1 MCTKTVMEFSNDA
14 APRTVFSN
22 CLGRSSRC
30 LRWGSR
36 PRGTAASSPATP
48 KAARHAASGRVQKG
62 QWVRQRKPAREHETK
77 KRVSRCHHPGSCAN
91 LEDEELHEEP
101 HEAQDQRV
109 REGRRQVRNR
119 RKITVRN
126 QFPYRFRVLASRK
139 QEPVRLWPHVQPGQA
154 APDHRSGCIERPLHV
169 LHRFLSHVGATPS
182 QSHTLMST
190 SDTFNVGRKLCL
202 PPQPPT
208 PNQEVDDDVIFECGK
223 LRFFLGRHPRK
234 MFHRPMCLCCECP
247 SHNLLA
253 AYDTK
258 GSKETYA
265 TTRNG

>member
-1 MCTKTVMEFSNDA
+1 MSA
-14 APRTVFSN
+14 
-22 CLGRSSRC
+22 LGV
-30 LRWGSR
+30 
-36 PRGTAASSPATP
+36 TAAGYRSFIARNAKGCT
-48 KAARHAASGRVQKG
+48 ARHTTSGRVQKG
-62 QWVRQRKPAREHETK
+62 QWVRQRKPARGHETK

-109 REGRRQVRNR
+109 RERRRQVRNR

-169 LHRFLSHVGATPS
+169 LHRFLSHVGAATS

-190 SDTFNVGRKLCL
+190 SDTFNVAANCA
-202 PPQPPT
+202 
-208 PNQEVDDDVIFECGK
+208 
-223 LRFFLGRHPRK
+223 
-234 MFHRPMCLCCECP
+234 FHRNRRLRI
-247 SHNLLA
+247 
-253 AYDTK
+253 K
-258 GSKETYA
+258 RW
-265 TTRNG
+265 TTT